1 MINTSK
7 DYYFKELYRAVSWYN
22 KDKLSIVEK
31 GLRGNLTKVSKDLL
45 TLILIFAYI
54 FTFAVYNAQAK
65 SNNEHN
71 LIDDPNHYFTE
82 EELKLME
89 KEIRELPESY
99 KLIMLPSIKG
109 SIEEA
114 AKTFFNIRQ
123 YSQDTIL
130 ILTVADQKQ
139 IFILT
144 GEALEKKG
152 LNKEFF
158 SNKIN
163 QYFVPEIKNN
173 TVANSLIWLM
183 KGISRDISKQIIET
197 EGKDVPKIPTPPQ
210 EKLQEDKS
218 ELVFRPIFWIISL
231 TLSVI
236 LIWLIAKKTLKT
248 HK

>member
-1 MINTSK
+1 M
-7 DYYFKELYRAVSWYN
+7 
-22 KDKLSIVEK
+22 
-31 GLRGNLTKVSKDLL
+31 RGNLTNVSKNLL
-45 TLILIFAYI
+45 TLILIIAYI
-54 FTFAVYNAQAK
+54 FTFAIYNVQAK
-65 SNNEHN
+65 NNNENN
-71 LIDDPNHYFTE
+71 LIDDLNHYFTD

-89 KEIRELPESY
+89 KEIKELPESY

-114 AKTFFNIRQ
+114 AKTFFKIRQ

-130 ILTVADQKQ
+130 ILTVAEQRQ

-218 ELVFRPIFWIISL
+218 GFMFNSIFWIISL
-231 TLSVI
+231 ILSLI
-236 LIWLIAKKTLKT
+236 FIWLIAKKTLKT
-248 HK
+248 RK